1 MKTMINSQDIEAI
14 VIASDGTEVAEELQP
29 GELVLLAKIDVAL
42 KADAR
47 FAKACPAARLVRVD
61 SNRGLSDRDEGRF
74 YLRYQHTGGMAEFW
88 GNAADATRVNV
99 ETGLVGVAA

>member
-1 MKTMINSQDIEAI
+1 
-14 VIASDGTEVAEELQP
+14 
-29 GELVLLAKIDVAL
+29 
-42 KADAR
+42 
-47 FAKACPAARLVRVD
+47 VRVD

-74 YLRYQHTGGMAEFW
+74 YLRYQHTGGMAEFC